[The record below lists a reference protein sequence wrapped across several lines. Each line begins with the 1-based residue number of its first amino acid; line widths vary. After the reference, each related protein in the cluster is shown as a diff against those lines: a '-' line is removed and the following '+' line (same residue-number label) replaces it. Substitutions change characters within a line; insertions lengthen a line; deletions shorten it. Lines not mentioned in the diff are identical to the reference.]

1 MSKSPEAVR
10 VAIKNAVVEIS
21 NAWLQAEA
29 QRTHASE
36 VAKHIAEEYEVDK
49 KDLVRMAKMYHKQNA
64 PQIKADT
71 DSVLEMYSEI
81 FKEDLS

>member
-21 NAWLQAEA
+21 NAWLQEEA

-64 PQIKADT
+64 QQIKADT